1 MPDEQRSAEE
11 PAEEVRQILVC
22 VAGGTPAIITETLW
36 ALKERGVSV
45 NEIRVITTAEG
56 REKILTG
63 IVNER
68 GAADESLLD
77 KEYGQFFKF
86 LRDFPEVGEIEFD
99 EQHVHVLNN
108 RRDGLPSG
116 FDWKFDWKQ
125 EQLRDILDDE
135 DSRKVARQIC
145 EVVRRIAEDRGARI
159 HASIAGG
166 RKTMSLY
173 LMAAMQL
180 FGRKDDEMSHVLVSK
195 EAEFGAPKFFYKP
208 PQPEPVLDPGGQPK
222 TKPDGSVLTTDDI
235 EIHLAKIRFIR
246 LSGVGSELLKQQM
259 EYDDYVDR
267 AQENLERFNLIFDL
281 KKSQVKV
288 GKNLIDL
295 GGGSD
300 FFVYV
305 MFAYLRRCGRGQ
317 DGCLRVDEISLEDF
331 DAVCR
336 MISRA
341 HGRECGY
348 QDFSLLREES
358 LKCLNYRLHKLRNPN
373 LSDGDVLSSVK
384 KTISESI
391 SVIKNRVQGAKISDD
406 FLVVNLNKN
415 RRNVEPVYGLK
426 NLEPGRIIFE

>member
-1 MPDEQRSAEE
+1 MLDEPKLAGTAADER
-11 PAEEVRQILVC
+11 RQILLC

-36 ALKERGVSV
+36 ALKERGECIH
-45 NEIRVITTAEG
+45 EIRVITTEEG
-56 REKILTG
+56 RAKILTG
-63 IVNER
+63 IVNKR

-77 KEYGQFFKF
+77 KDHGQFFKF
-86 LRDFPEVGEIEFD
+86 IRDFPEVGEIEFD

-125 EQLRDILDDE
+125 DQLQDILDDE

-145 EVVRRIAEDRGARI
+145 EVVQRIAKDRHVRI

-195 EAEFGAPKFFYKP
+195 EAEFGAPKFFYKT
-208 PQPEPVLDPGGQPK
+208 PQPEPVLDPSGKPK
-222 TKPDGSVLTTDDI
+222 TKADGSALTTDDI
-235 EIHLAKIRFIR
+235 KIHLAKIRFIR
-246 LSGVGSELLKQQM
+246 LSGVGSEMLKQQM
-259 EYDDYVDR
+259 EYDDFVDK
-267 AQENLERFNLIFDL
+267 AQENLERFNLSVDL

-288 GKNLIDL
+288 GKHLIDL
-295 GGGSD
+295 GSGSD

-305 MFAYLRRCGRGQ
+305 MFAYLRWRGRGQ

-341 HGRECGY
+341 HGKECGY

-358 LKCLNYRLHKLRNPN
+358 LKCLSYQLHKLRNPN
-373 LSDGDVLSSVK
+373 LSDSDVLSSVK

-391 SVIKNRVQGAKISDD
+391 SVIKNRVQGAKVSDD